1 MDQISEIREK
11 IDIVSLISEYLPL
24 KKAGRNFK
32 ANCPFHSENTPSF
45 VVSPERQIWH
55 CFGCG
60 KGGDAFTFLMEYE
73 NMEFPES
80 LRALAK
86 KTGVTLR
93 ESQFRQ
99 GEYSEKEKIFTIN
112 NLALKFYHY
121 ILTTHPAGKLA
132 LSYLTKERKL
142 GKGMIE
148 TFELGFS
155 PSTGSALSDYLIRKK
170 NYKNKDLIFAGL
182 SIEKG
187 GKLYDFFKGR
197 IMFPLFDHRGNVVG
211 FSGRSLETES
221 PPLSRLRS
229 QAGSFANAQS
239 APKYIN
245 TRETPVYH
253 KGSMFFGLNSAK
265 NEIKQKQNAI
275 IVEGEFD
282 AISLFGEG
290 IKNVVAIKG
299 TALTE
304 NQVNLLSRFTPT
316 VTLCLDQDSAGFEA
330 TKRSLEVIEKKGL
343 TTSIIVLK
351 NAKDPDEAIK
361 KNPTEFK
368 KALKESIDIYDY
380 LIEKFTLENNKTS
393 ALGKKKI
400 ADNLLPL
407 ISNISNEIIKEH
419 YLKKL
424 SKILDISF
432 ESLFKEVEK
441 FSRKNQEDK
450 IIIPK
455 KDKRTRRELLEE
467 YLISLIIQNEN
478 SKGMLEEI
486 KKTLSDY
493 KFETPSLQ
501 KILEN
506 IYLYFEK
513 NLPAGRQEKK
523 FESLKFSKNLSK
535 ELFAAFDMCYLF
547 PLPKFV
553 SELRYEEELK
563 KVAKE
568 LLTIYIKERIKTVS
582 EEIKQKE
589 NNKKFENEEKL
600 KREFTKLLSLLPKN

>member
-1 MDQISEIREK
+1 TEIREK
-11 IDIVSLISEYLPL
+11 IDIVSFISEYLPL
-24 KKAGRNFK
+24 KKMGRNFK

-55 CFGCG
+55 CFGCN
-60 KGGDAFTFLMEYE
+60 KGGDAYTFLMEYE
-73 NMEFPES
+73 NMEFPEA

-93 ESQFRQ
+93 QSQFKQ

-112 NLALKFYHY
+112 ALALKFYHY
-121 ILTTHPAGKLA
+121 ILTTHKAGKLA

-155 PSTGSALSDYLIRKK
+155 PNTGSSLSDYLVKKK
-170 NYKNKDLIFAGL
+170 NYKNKDLILAGL
-182 SIEKG
+182 SIERN
-187 GKLYDFFKGR
+187 GKLYDFFKNR

-221 PPLSRLRS
+221 HPLSRLRS

-245 TRETPVYH
+245 TKETSVYH

-265 NEIKQKQNAI
+265 EEIKQKQNAI

-282 AISLFGEG
+282 AISLFQEG
-290 IKNVVAIKG
+290 IKNAVAIKG

-304 NQVNLLSRFTPT
+304 NQVNLLSRFTPK

-343 TTSIIVLK
+343 ATSTIVLK

-361 KNPTEFK
+361 KNPGEFK
-368 KALKESIDIYDY
+368 KALKESVEIYDY
-380 LIEKFTLENNKTS
+380 LIEKFVLENNKNS
-393 ALGKKKI
+393 ASGKKI
-400 ADNLLPL
+400 VTDNLLPL
-407 ISNISNEIIKEH
+407 FFNISNEIIKEH

-432 ESLFKEVEK
+432 ESLSKETGK
-441 FSRKNQEDK
+441 FSKKNQEDK
-450 IIIPK
+450 ITIPK
-455 KDKRTRRELLEE
+455 KDKKGRRELLEE
-467 YLISLIIQNEN
+467 YLISLIVQNEN
-478 SKGMLEEI
+478 SKEEVVEV
-486 KKTLSDY
+486 KKIISDY
-493 KFETPSLQ
+493 KFETPSLE

-506 IYLYFEK
+506 IYLYFE
-513 NLPAGRQEKK
+513 EKDK
-523 FESLKFSKNLSK
+523 FDDQDFVKNLSK
-535 ELFAAFDMCYLF
+535 ELLAAFNMCYLL
-547 PLPKFV
+547 PLPKFAT
-553 SELRYEEELK
+553 ELRHEEELK

-568 LLTIYIKERIKTVS
+568 LLTIFIKDKVKLIS

-589 NNKKFENEEKL
+589 NDKNPKKLEDL
-600 KREFTKLLSLLPKN
+600 KKEFTRLLSLLPKN